1 MLERFNQLLNFNI
14 MKKSILNL
22 RGAQELSKNEQK
34 SINGGICVSQRLY
47 PNMSQSQCNAV
58 GGLYLGSRGCLV
70 GSCNP
75 PVGPELECD
84 FC

>member
-1 MLERFNQLLNFNI
+1 

-22 RGAQELSKNEQK
+22 KGVNELTKNEQK
-34 SINGGICVSQRLY
+34 AINGGICEGQRLY
-47 PNMSQSQCNAV
+47 PNMSQSQCNAL
-58 GGLYLGSRGCLV
+58 GGVYLGGRGCLV